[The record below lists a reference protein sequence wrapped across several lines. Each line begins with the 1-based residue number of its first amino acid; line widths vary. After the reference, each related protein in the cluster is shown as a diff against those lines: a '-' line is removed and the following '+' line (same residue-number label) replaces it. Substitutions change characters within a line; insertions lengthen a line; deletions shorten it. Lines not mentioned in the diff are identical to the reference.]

1 MQPSRDHRDDAHV
14 PVDTDRKVL
23 GREDLA
29 LDNIT
34 PAKRP
39 QRLPTVFNRGEV
51 YLPYALARKHPN
63 AARRWGWQYLFPARS
78 TAVDPRSA
86 KTRRR
91 HLGETA
97 IQKAVKKAMS
107 AARIH
112 KHGSCHTLRHS
123 LPLIFW
129 RTATTSERCGN
140 CSVTKM
146 SGPP

>member
-1 MQPSRDHRDDAHV
+1 MSPWTPS
-14 PVDTDRKVL
+14 RKVL
-23 GREDLA
+23 GREDLV

-39 QRLPTVFNRGEV
+39 QRLPTVFDRGEV
-51 YLPYALARKHPN
+51 YLPYALARKYPN

-91 HLGETA
+91 YLGETA

-112 KHGSCHTLRHS
+112 KHGSCHTFRHS
-123 LPLIFW
+123 FATHLLEDGYDI
-129 RTATTSERCGN
+129 RTVQELLGHSEVNGVRHDI
-140 CSVTKM
+140 
-146 SGPP
+146 